1 MTAVATPQKITVKIG
16 KKVTRDNVPVVPQI
30 DSSQIDE
37 KIIIERVTVS
47 DEKVSVTSDADTLSK
62 IDRIVA
68 VLPTSEKI
76 TGNYSG
82 SVPLQA
88 VDRNGTVLPTVITPF
103 EVTMKVITKPVR
115 TTNSSTTTSNA
126 SL

>member
-1 MTAVATPQKITVKIG
+1 MYLLYLK
-16 KKVTRDNVPVVPQI
+16 I

-68 VLPTSEKI
+68 VLPTSEQI
-76 TGNYSG
+76 TGE
-82 SVPLQA
+82 LFW
-88 VDRNGTVLPTVITPF
+88 I
-103 EVTMKVITKPVR
+103 
-115 TTNSSTTTSNA
+115 SSFA
-126 SL
+126 SC

>member
-1 MTAVATPQKITVKIG
+1 M
-16 KKVTRDNVPVVPQI
+16 VPQI

-37 KIIIERVTVS
+37 RIIIERVTVS

-68 VLPTSEKI
+68 VLPTSEQI

-88 VDRNGTVLPTVITPF
+88 VDKNGSVLPTVITPF
-103 EVTMKVITKPVR
+103 ETTIKVSTKTVR
-115 TTNSSTTTSNA
+115 TTSSTTTSNA
-126 SL
+126 STAENSSTTAAETKPDASKQN

>member
-1 MTAVATPQKITVKIG
+1 MHKC
-16 KKVTRDNVPVVPQI
+16 
-30 DSSQIDE
+30 
-37 KIIIERVTVS
+37 

-68 VLPTSEKI
+68 VLPTSEQI

-88 VDRNGTVLPTVITPF
+88 VDKNGSVLPTVITPF
-103 EVTMKVITKPVR
+103 ETTMKVSTKTVR
-115 TTNSSTTTSNA
+115 TTSNTSSTENSSTTSAETKPES
-126 SL
+126 

>member
-1 MTAVATPQKITVKIG
+1 M
-16 KKVTRDNVPVVPQI
+16 
-30 DSSQIDE
+30 
-37 KIIIERVTVS
+37 TVS

-68 VLPTSEKI
+68 VLPTSEQI

-88 VDRNGTVLPTVITPF
+88 VDKNGAVLPTVITPF
-103 EVTMKVITKPVR
+103 ETTMKVTTKAVR
-115 TTNSSTTTSNA
+115 TTSSTTSTSNGSSTENSSTTAAETKSE
-126 SL
+126 S

>member
-1 MTAVATPQKITVKIG
+1 M
-16 KKVTRDNVPVVPQI
+16 
-30 DSSQIDE
+30 
-37 KIIIERVTVS
+37 TVS

-126 SL
+126 STVENSSTTAAETKPDNSKQN